1 MPVTLPEAANPVV
14 YEINTWAWLAAV
26 GAREGVRVDLGNVPD
41 RYWDELADRA
51 PDAVWLMGVWQRSPA
66 GVAVA
71 LSNADLVASFR
82 AALPDWRPSDV
93 VGSPYCI
100 QNYVVDDHL
109 GGPRGLATARQ
120 ALAARGIG
128 LILDFVPNHVAP
140 DHPWTASRPEIFVGG
155 TDEQLDNDPASFIRV
170 AGRVLA
176 RGRDPYFPAWPDV
189 VQLNAFAPELRSLM
203 VETLIGI
210 ADQCDGVRCDM
221 AMLVMN
227 DVFARTWG
235 EAVGPEPAAEYWPT
249 LIAEV
254 RQSAT
259 GLCLHGR
266 GLLGPGVGAA
276 TAGLRLLLR
285 QASLRPAGAAE
296 RRRRFAGTF
305 RRTSAISAA
314 WCGSSR
320 TTTNLGPRSRSALR
334 AGRRPPSP
342 LSPKPGCG

>member
-1 MPVTLPEAANPVV
+1 MPATLPEAANPVV

-41 RYWDELADRA
+41 RYWDELADRG

-109 GGPRGLATARQ
+109 GGPRGLAAARQ

-140 DHPWTASRPEIFVGG
+140 DHPWTASTPEIFVGG
-155 TDEQLDNDPASFIRV
+155 TDEQLDNDPASFVRV

-189 VQLNAFAPELRSLM
+189 VQLNAFAPRAA
-203 VETLIGI
+203 I
-210 ADQCDGVRCDM
+210 AD
-221 AMLVMN
+221 
-227 DVFARTWG
+227 
-235 EAVGPEPAAEYWPT
+235 E
-249 LIAEV
+249 
-254 RQSAT
+254 
-259 GLCLHGR
+259 
-266 GLLGPGVGAA
+266 
-276 TAGLRLLLR
+276 
-285 QASLRPAGAAE
+285 
-296 RRRRFAGTF
+296 
-305 RRTSAISAA
+305 
-314 WCGSSR
+314 
-320 TTTNLGPRSRSALR
+320 
-334 AGRRPPSP
+334 
-342 LSPKPGCG
+342 